1 MVSKD
6 SFLKKL
12 NRNSE
17 ARLSDEQKIE
27 AAKREMIDKATHDS
41 SFYASEVKSLVSNV
55 EKWIS
60 ESSIQIVKQE
70 IVVSEFLKDNITPV
84 SYRVLQFALVYEGL
98 NLIFTPQGCLRFQNS
113 GLIDIYVDSP
123 NLTKVYENIALL
135 VDSEFKYQWF
145 FSDDKNTFIVNGDT
159 FRDFVLKTIGIE

>member
-1 MVSKD
+1 
-6 SFLKKL
+6 
-12 NRNSE
+12 
-17 ARLSDEQKIE
+17 
-27 AAKREMIDKATHDS
+27 
-41 SFYASEVKSLVSNV
+41 
-55 EKWIS
+55 
-60 ESSIQIVKQE
+60 
-70 IVVSEFLKDNITPV
+70 LKDNITPV

-113 GLIDIYVDSP
+113 GLIDICVDSP